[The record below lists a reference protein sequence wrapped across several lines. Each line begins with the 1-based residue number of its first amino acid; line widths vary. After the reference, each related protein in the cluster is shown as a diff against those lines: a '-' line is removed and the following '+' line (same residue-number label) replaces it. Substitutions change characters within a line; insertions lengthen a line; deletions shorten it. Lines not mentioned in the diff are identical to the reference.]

1 MSFLTQSVWN
11 DTWLLPLPHQKKL
24 HLHKVLQEL
33 KERNEKVLSL
43 VHALTCEWSQRL
55 RGSCNLNKLLQLFQ
69 NAKRWWTCFAWRCR
83 VRCDQINGTVQ
94 FNAIN
99 LVAPLLSII
108 SVVGFVQALT
118 ANWSTYFCLRCRSR
132 GSEINELPCSSH
144 GQGVKTSPIS
154 TAIMTH
160 GLTECCCKFTEKCS
174 DVWEKSKCNLYGIY

>member
-1 MSFLTQSVWN
+1 MEWYLIAAAATA
-11 DTWLLPLPHQKKL
+11 HQQKL

-43 VHALTCEWSQRL
+43 LHTQTCEWSREAKRQ
-55 RGSCNLNKLLQLFQ
+55 LQLQ
-69 NAKRWWTCFAWRCR
+69 QIAATVSKCKEMTDLLCVNMSR

-132 GSEINELPCSSH
+132 GSELNELPCSSH

-174 DVWEKSKCNLYGIY
+174 DVLEKSKCNLYGIY